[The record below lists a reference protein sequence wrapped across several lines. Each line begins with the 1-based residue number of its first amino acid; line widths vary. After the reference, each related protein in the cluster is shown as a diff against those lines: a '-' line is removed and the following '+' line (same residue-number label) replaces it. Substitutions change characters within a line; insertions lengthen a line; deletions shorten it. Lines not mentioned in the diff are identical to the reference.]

1 MHSNY
6 QVVEVEFAADASSLM
21 SAEAACDTV
30 RRWVVQAC
38 AAAEAQVESIEITF
52 THRSFWRPRFTRPAF
67 YSDAHVIVVADADVC
82 EILSSG
88 VVPRPGVVANAI
100 L

>member
-6 QVVEVEFAADASSLM
+6 QVVEVEFATWISPI
-21 SAEAACDTV
+21 SAETACDTV
-30 RRWVVQAC
+30 RRWITEACQAV
-38 AAAEAQVESIEITF
+38 EAQVESIEITF

-88 VVPRPGVVANAI
+88 VVPRPGVIANAI